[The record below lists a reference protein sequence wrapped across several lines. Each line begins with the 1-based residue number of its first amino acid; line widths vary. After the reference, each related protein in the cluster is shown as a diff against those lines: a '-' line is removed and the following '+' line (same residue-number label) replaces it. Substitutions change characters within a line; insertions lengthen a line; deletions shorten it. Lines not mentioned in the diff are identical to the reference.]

1 MDRPHELRNR
11 AISSHGRVYLLH
23 RPCGLQELQQE
34 QTHEQSVI
42 RQRDHQS
49 GASRSTRRSPF
60 VSIASTIAAAQHN
73 SQEEHLIHSNH
84 AQHSIFC
91 PRFASLIP
99 NDVSFGRRKHQ
110 RVQVFDQFRLHFS
123 LC

>member
-1 MDRPHELRNR
+1 MDRPHELRHHT
-11 AISSHGRVYLLH
+11 IPSHGRVHLLH
-23 RPCGLQELQQE
+23 RPSGLQKLQQE

-49 GASRSTRRSPF
+49 GASGSTRRSPF
-60 VSIASTIAAAQHN
+60 VSIASAIEASQHD